1 MKHLIPVVTNDGEI
15 LADLDPTNLRIG
27 EILKLAYPS
36 DEDGN
41 LAYWTV
47 VGITEKEIQVV
58 V

>member
-1 MKHLIPVVTNDGEI
+1 MKKTLPVVTLDGEI
-15 LADLDPTNLRIG
+15 LADLDPSNLWIG

-41 LAYWTV
+41 LVYWTV

-58 V
+58 E